1 QPFEDRVPPQQEAAV
16 GVLLLRRRLR
26 PLRGRAGE
34 GRCGRAAEVLHAGEV
49 AGELSR
55 GHLSGEGG
63 AFLPLTRPDLIY
75 FVVHMADQAL
85 GEFEQIVLLAILRLD
100 ERAYGV
106 TIREEIAAKTGRDP
120 SPGALYTTLARLEE
134 KGLLQSR
141 LGEPTRDRGGRAKRF
156 VKVTGAGVD
165 AISRAQRAY
174 RNL

>member
-1 QPFEDRVPPQQEAAV
+1 
-16 GVLLLRRRLR
+16 
-26 PLRGRAGE
+26 
-34 GRCGRAAEVLHAGEV
+34 
-49 AGELSR
+49 
-55 GHLSGEGG
+55 
-63 AFLPLTRPDLIY
+63 
-75 FVVHMADQAL
+75 MADQAL

-174 RNL
+174 RNLLHGIPLPGLTHG